1 MSDNISQYDNGPV
14 YRALR
19 QRCSDLGLPTWHCD
33 VEGRIIA
40 EPDGFGEADVW
51 FTSPQLRERI
61 ESAWRKAAERK
72 GTGPFPLLPGGWML
86 PLVPPVTCE
95 SSGNILAL
103 AMEPGAGTAQ
113 EFSTICGESG
123 LDVETMRV
131 ALAPFMTFHRDELER
146 LHQVL
151 QLACQDQFAM
161 GAQEFALND
170 LSRQLSFV
178 YEQINTLYQFGRS
191 MNNLEEP
198 KLFAQSICNQLLF
211 LLEYNWI
218 AVQYVPSKLS
228 ISGLEHEL
236 FLAGKLTCDPDQFTH
251 CANELISSWTC
262 DQWTCLLETDESKLA
277 ALSGSQ
283 IVVEPISHDGE
294 IIGAIFA
301 GAKGGVDPEATSIDV
316 QLLDTLSDFMGVF
329 HQNAARFEVQ
339 RSLFTGT
346 VRALSSSIDAK
357 DPYTRGHSDRVA
369 HLAKQLAQA
378 YGMSTSQ
385 VEDVYITGLL
395 HDVGKIGVPEATLL
409 KVGTLTDEEFEQ
421 IKQHPVIG
429 YEILKDIPPM
439 ADMLPGVLHHHE
451 SWDGEGYP
459 NRLKGNDIPLLGR
472 LLAVADAFDAM
483 SSDRAYRAKMPREKV
498 LQILK
503 EGAGSQWD
511 AQLVKIFFTLDLSE
525 FDKMIG
531 LEDVLRSRVA

>member
-1 MSDNISQYDNGPV
+1 
-14 YRALR
+14 
-19 QRCSDLGLPTWHCD
+19 
-33 VEGRIIA
+33 
-40 EPDGFGEADVW
+40 
-51 FTSPQLRERI
+51 
-61 ESAWRKAAERK
+61 
-72 GTGPFPLLPGGWML
+72 
-86 PLVPPVTCE
+86 
-95 SSGNILAL
+95 
-103 AMEPGAGTAQ
+103 
-113 EFSTICGESG
+113 
-123 LDVETMRV
+123 
-131 ALAPFMTFHRDELER
+131 
-146 LHQVL
+146 
-151 QLACQDQFAM
+151 
-161 GAQEFALND
+161 
-170 LSRQLSFV
+170 
-178 YEQINTLYQFGRS
+178 
-191 MNNLEEP
+191 
-198 KLFAQSICNQLLF
+198 
-211 LLEYNWI
+211 
-218 AVQYVPSKLS
+218 
-228 ISGLEHEL
+228 
-236 FLAGKLTCDPDQFTH
+236 
-251 CANELISSWTC
+251 
-262 DQWTCLLETDESKLA
+262 
-277 ALSGSQ
+277 
-283 IVVEPISHDGE
+283 
-294 IIGAIFA
+294 
-301 GAKGGVDPEATSIDV
+301 V

-409 KVGTLTDEEFEQ
+409 KMGTLTDEEFEQ